1 MIYAFVCL
9 TFPLVDC
16 CCYLFTTRTCAR
28 AHAHNTQVSM
38 EYLLREKLEKLVQ
51 SEIEARL
58 YMYRRDDRE
67 SALLQRPLATMKTEL
82 DKSKAELSRVVEERK
97 RAADEVHLLR
107 NKLQKLS
114 QQQGAGV
121 SADPP
126 GTPRGAELKSRLDAL
141 SRQHSA
147 FREEMAMRMENKNRA
162 MQQMQKERRAIQ
174 TIMERKIKTL
184 TDNIASALAAITKM
198 SGQVPPLNDGNSGK
212 QSHTQRLSREV
223 LALQRLVNAA
233 ITALRNAE
241 AGASA

>member
-1 MIYAFVCL
+1 
-9 TFPLVDC
+9 
-16 CCYLFTTRTCAR
+16 
-28 AHAHNTQVSM
+28 M

-67 SALLQRPLATMKTEL
+67 SALLQRPMANLKTEL
-82 DKSKAELSRVVEERK
+82 DKSKEDLRKVVDERK
-97 RAADEVHLLR
+97 KAGEEVRLLR
-107 NKLQKLS
+107 DKLQKLS
-114 QQQGAGV
+114 TQSQQQLQIQQDGGGNGGNGGKGNG
-121 SADPP
+121 PP
-126 GTPRGAELKSRLDAL
+126 STPRGTELKSRLDQL
-141 SRQHSA
+141 SRQHES
-147 FREEMAMRMENKNRA
+147 FRQEMATRMENKNRA

-198 SGQVPPLNDGNSGK
+198 TAASNGNIAVVNKIGLNDMNN
-212 QSHTQRLSREV
+212 TLSREV

-241 AGASA
+241 NSS

>member
-1 MIYAFVCL
+1 
-9 TFPLVDC
+9 
-16 CCYLFTTRTCAR
+16 
-28 AHAHNTQVSM
+28 M

-67 SALLQRPLATMKTEL
+67 SALLQRPLANMKSEL
-82 DKSKAELSRVVEERK
+82 EKSQEELRKVQEERK
-97 RAADEVHLLR
+97 RAGDEVRMLHE
-107 NKLQKLS
+107 KLQKLT
-114 QQQGAGV
+114 QQQGAGG
-121 SADPP
+121 ANAGGGGGGGATP
-126 GTPRGAELKSRLDAL
+126 GRVNDLKSRLDSL
-141 SRQHSA
+141 TRQHTS
-147 FREEMAMRMENKNRA
+147 FREEMASRMENKNRA

-184 TDNIASALAAITKM
+184 TDNIAAALAAITKTAAIGTENG
-198 SGQVPPLNDGNSGK
+198 SGQ
-212 QSHTQRLSREV
+212 HTQRLSREV